1 MLNMKTKEQYEK
13 DIENFVEKL
22 EFIIS
27 KVKDNLINVFR
38 LDSEEGGQDIELTI
52 LRAFLNCIYIYIFN
66 KFTINNLIVLALV
79 IIVLYL
85 KKLERIN
92 IMRILNW
99 RFNGT
104 APTWL
109 NRTYSRAKKSSNPS
123 NWRI

>member
-52 LRAFLNCIYIYIFN
+52 LRAFLNCIYIDYIYL
-66 KFTINNLIVLALV
+66 TSLLLI
-79 IIVLYL
+79 I
-85 KKLERIN
+85 
-92 IMRILNW
+92 
-99 RFNGT
+99 
-104 APTWL
+104 
-109 NRTYSRAKKSSNPS
+109 
-123 NWRI
+123 